1 MALLSGMM
9 RTVAV
14 TGRTDHV
21 HLWVAD
27 RQAGAW
33 AERTM
38 RGALPP
44 HTPPAPAAA
53 PPADPA
59 ATLRQLTELHENGV
73 LTDAEYETLRARAG
87 V

>member
-1 MALLSGMM
+1 MM

-14 TGRTDHV
+14 TGRADHV

-38 RGALPP
+38 RAALPRP
-44 HTPPAPAAA
+44 APSAPAAA
-53 PPADPA
+53 VSQPPDPA
-59 ATLRQLTELHENGV
+59 ETFRRLTELHETGV
-73 LTDAEYETLRARAG
+73 LTDAEFEALRARAG

>member
-1 MALLSGMM
+1 MM

-38 RGALPP
+38 RAGLPR
-44 HTPPAPAAA
+44 HAPPAAEAA
-53 PPADPA
+53 PPQPADPA
-59 ATLRQLTELHENGV
+59 ETLRRLTELHESGI
-73 LTDAEYETLRARAG
+73 LTDAELESLRARAG

>member
-1 MALLSGMM
+1 MM

-38 RGALPP
+38 RGALPRP
-44 HTPPAPAAA
+44 SPPAAAAA

-59 ATLRQLTELHENGV
+59 ETLRRLTELHESGV
-73 LTDAEYETLRARAG
+73 LNDAELDALRARAG

>member
-1 MALLSGMM
+1 MM

-38 RGALPP
+38 RGALPRSA
-44 HTPPAPAAA
+44 APATAA

-59 ATLRQLTELHENGV
+59 ETLERLTQLHESGI
-73 LTDAEYETLRARAG
+73 LTDAEFEALRARAG